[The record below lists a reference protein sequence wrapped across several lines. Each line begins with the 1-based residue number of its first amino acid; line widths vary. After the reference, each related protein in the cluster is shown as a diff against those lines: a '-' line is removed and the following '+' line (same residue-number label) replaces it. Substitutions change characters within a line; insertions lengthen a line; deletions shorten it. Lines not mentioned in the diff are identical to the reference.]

1 MRIVWTEEA
10 LSDFENILAYYYQ
23 KAGVATAEAIER
35 RIVGQIEKLLDFPER
50 VRASD
55 RIPGARE
62 AVINR
67 LPYIASIRI
76 SEGEI
81 QILNL
86 VHTARK
92 FPV

>member
-1 MRIVWTEEA
+1 MRIVWTDEA

-23 KAGVATAEAIER
+23 QAGAATAEAVER
-35 RIVGQIEKLLDFPER
+35 RIVAQFEKLLDFPER
-50 VRASD
+50 VRASE

-62 AVINR
+62 AVISR
-67 LPYIASIRI
+67 LPYVAFIRVF
-76 SEGEI
+76 EDEI

-92 FPV
+92 FP

>member
-1 MRIVWTEEA
+1 MVEQ
-10 LSDFENILAYYYQ
+10 LGKLA
-23 KAGVATAEAIER
+23 
-35 RIVGQIEKLLDFPER
+35 DFPER

-67 LPYIASIRI
+67 LPYIAFIRVL
-76 SEGEI
+76 EDEI
-81 QILNL
+81 QILNI

-92 FPV
+92 FPA

>member
-1 MRIVWTEEA
+1 MRLVWTNEA
-10 LSDFENILAYYYQ
+10 LSDFENILAHYYQ
-23 KAGVATAEAIER
+23 QAGAATAEAVER
-35 RIVGQIEKLLDFPER
+35 RIVTQLEKLLAFPEQ

-67 LPYIASIRI
+67 LPYIAFIRVL
-76 SEGEI
+76 EDEI

-92 FPV
+92 FPA

>member
-1 MRIVWTEEA
+1 MRLAWTNEA

-23 KAGVATAEAIER
+23 QAGAATAEAVER
-35 RIVGQIEKLLDFPER
+35 RIATQLEKLLSFPEQ

-62 AVINR
+62 AVIYR
-67 LPYIASIRI
+67 LPYIAFIRVL
-76 SEGEI
+76 EDEI

-92 FPV
+92 FPA